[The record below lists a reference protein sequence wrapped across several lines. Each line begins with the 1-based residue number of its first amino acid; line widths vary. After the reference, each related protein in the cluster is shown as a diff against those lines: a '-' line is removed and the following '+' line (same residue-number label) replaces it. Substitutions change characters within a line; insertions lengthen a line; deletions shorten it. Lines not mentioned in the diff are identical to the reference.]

1 MSFSFDSIP
10 NLSGYTA
17 LVTGAN
23 GGLGLETAKAFAAK
37 GARVIMAARDL
48 DKAAVAEKSIL
59 AVTPGADLEVIS
71 LDLGSLVSIAKTAAQ
86 VLSQHD
92 RIDILVNNAGLMA
105 LPEQATLDG
114 FEMQFGVNHL
124 GHWALTAQ
132 LMPALLAAPKARVVT
147 VTSTA
152 HHMGKAVDPKN
163 PHLRGNY
170 SPWKAYGQSK
180 LANYHF
186 AQGLEKQF
194 KKAGVPAMSLL
205 AHPGLSQTDLQS
217 RTLREGAS
225 NTLGG
230 LSHKAADVI
239 GMSADVGAMPQLRA
253 ATDPTAQ
260 GGQFYAP
267 RFMNSGAAVRRPLL
281 RPGSRKAITTL
292 WAVSERETGLAMVV

>member
-1 MSFSFDSIP
+1 MSFSFESIP
-10 NLSGYTA
+10 NLSGYTT

-23 GGLGLETAKAFAAK
+23 GGLGLATAKVFAAK

-48 DKAAVAEKSIL
+48 DKAQAAQEAIL
-59 AVTPGADLEVIS
+59 AATPDAELEIVS
-71 LDLGSLVSIAKTAAQ
+71 LDLGSLDSIASAATQ

-105 LPEQATLDG
+105 MPEQSTSDG

-132 LMPALLAAPKARVVT
+132 LMPAVLAAPNARVVT

-163 PHLRGNY
+163 VHLRGNY

-186 AQGLEKQF
+186 ALGLEKQF
-194 KKAGVPAMSLL
+194 RAAGVKAMSLM

-230 LSHKAADVI
+230 LSHKAASSI

-253 ATDPTAQ
+253 ATDPKAH
-260 GGQFYAP
+260 GGEFYTP

-281 RPGSRKAITTL
+281 RPGSGKAIATL
-292 WAVSERETGLAMVV
+292 WDVSERETGLAMVV